1 MLTPYWQK
9 SGSGLDTSCC
19 VVCIYGK
26 RTRDKTTPSEEVL
39 ELDDFFLGPKPSLFP
54 RRGRAHVASL
64 HRPTLGGPELDLTT
78 LKARLDL
85 AKQRR
90 ENTRTQPCC
99 QGDRRSPSC
108 RLPTTDCRLPLCHDG
123 ATTTKPA
130 EMADHR
136 SGIRYAADATA
147 CTRSWTI
154 CDVNLNCN
162 GARSSFNDTGDIAN
176 VDSKRDA
183 A

>member
-1 MLTPYWQK
+1 MGSTPRVASYVYMVRGQ
-9 SGSGLDTSCC
+9 G
-19 VVCIYGK
+19 
-26 RTRDKTTPSEEVL
+26 TRPPTPSEEVL

-78 LKARLDL
+78 LKACLDL

-108 RLPTTDCRLPLCHDG
+108 RLPTADCRCAMMAPLPRSRLKWLTIALALFMLLMLPHVHAAG
-123 ATTTKPA
+123 PSATSISTATVQDQASTTQETLP
-130 EMADHR
+130 
-136 SGIRYAADATA
+136 T
-147 CTRSWTI
+147 
-154 CDVNLNCN
+154 
-162 GARSSFNDTGDIAN
+162 
-176 VDSKRDA
+176 
-183 A
+183 